1 MRNWKLMLICSWA
14 GMHMCQAQLFASE
27 GDSLLQLGRY
37 RDAVNSYAK
46 KPTLTNQI
54 KIAQVYEKMLYPKQ
68 AIKQYEFVL
77 SKDPKNPFAQLAL
90 GKLYLSNRNHAL
102 AIATFQKLVQQD
114 STVANYHYYL
124 GRAIAPKNECI
135 QHYKKAVA
143 IDSTHIRALYRLSKA
158 YLDTKKWHLVD
169 LTTAKGLSTKPY
181 DKNLLLVR
189 GEAFYQR
196 GLHGDAIAIFE
207 RLMSVSRLGDRTKYK
222 LANSYYE
229 EWEFEKGIA
238 LMQEMLDAS
247 LEADYKAWYML
258 GLIYIKQKNWT
269 KAAFALKR
277 SLEEKT
283 QTFGKEYDA
292 LARVYAGQ
300 QQYKKA
306 VSYYEKAFREENNPM
321 YMFYACNLTR
331 KHIGDNAHKIAYL
344 TKFRDY
350 LETRKDQPK
359 YFKKLIERQLKDLKE
374 KAFFGED

>member
-1 MRNWKLMLICSWA
+1 
-14 GMHMCQAQLFASE
+14 H
-27 GDSLLQLGRY
+27 
-37 RDAVNSYAK
+37 DAVNSYAK

-77 SKDPKNPFAQLAL
+77 SKDPNNPIAQLAL
-90 GKLYLSNRNHAL
+90 GKLYLNNRKNSL
-102 AIATFQKLVQQD
+102 AITAFQKLIRQD

-124 GRAIAPKNECI
+124 GRAIAPRKECI
-135 QHYKKAVA
+135 IHYKKAVV
-143 IDSTHIRALYRLSKA
+143 IDSTHLRALYRLSKA

-169 LTTAKGLSTKPY
+169 LTTAKGLSSKPD

-189 GEAFYQR
+189 GEAFYQK
-196 GLHGDAIAIFE
+196 GLYGDAIAIFE
-207 RLMSVSRLGDRTKYK
+207 RLMSVTNLSDRTKYK
-222 LANSYYE
+222 LGYSYYE
-229 EWEFEKGIA
+229 EWEFEKGIT
-238 LMQEMLDAS
+238 LMQEMLEAS
-247 LEADYKAWYML
+247 LEADYRAWYIQ

-269 KAAFALKR
+269 KAEFALKR

-321 YMFYACNLTR
+321 YMFYACNITS
-331 KHIGDNAHKIAYL
+331 KHIGSK
-344 TKFRDY
+344 
-350 LETRKDQPK
+350 
-359 YFKKLIERQLKDLKE
+359 
-374 KAFFGED
+374 